1 MARPS
6 MPASLDPFI
15 KMVANVFDAHTAALF
30 VRIVPG
36 ESLNLV
42 AWESLSPHIIQ
53 QCSIKM
59 GHGLIG
65 WVAREGKDLHVTR
78 FDRDTRTLG
87 LYDKDAEIKAF
98 LASPLPR
105 TEGVLMVDSK
115 NRYAFPDKKQRILKD
130 CAEVASALWASRKY
144 CRELDFYRRWQNMF
158 TGPSG
163 DFDQLLAGLS
173 ALLGARRGLVAF
185 RKTGQKTF
193 CIKASIGLSETA
205 GLKRR
210 RFPADKGL
218 VSWIFQ
224 HKNHLLL
231 GRLGENRQKSYLL
244 WPGEPFERGPALIG
258 IFQPVETGALAWVA
272 TDDMDLAGLPKGFA
286 DLILHAINN
295 STAGDIHEL

>member
-6 MPASLDPFI
+6 MPVSLDPFVR
-15 KMVANVFDAHTAALF
+15 MVANVFDAHTAALF

-42 AWESLSPHIIQ
+42 AWESLSAHIIPH
-53 QCSIKM
+53 CSIQV

-87 LYDKDAEIKAF
+87 LYEKDVEIKAF
-98 LASPLPR
+98 LASPLPGAD
-105 TEGVLMVDSK
+105 GVLMVDSK

-130 CAEVASALWASRKY
+130 CAEVAAALWAARK
-144 CRELDFYRRWQNMF
+144 CRREMDFYRRWQDMF

-163 DFDQLLAGLS
+163 DLDQLLTSLTSVLGVGS
-173 ALLGARRGLVAF
+173 ALVAY
-185 RKTGQKTF
+185 RKNGQKTF
-193 CIKASIGLSETA
+193 SIKASTGLSESA

-210 RFPADKGL
+210 RFSADKGL
-218 VSWIFQ
+218 VSWVFR
-224 HKNHLLL
+224 HKNHLVL
-231 GRLGENRQKSYLL
+231 GRFGENRQKSYLL
-244 WPGEPFERGPALIG
+244 WPGEPFDRGPVFVG
-258 IFQPVETGALAWVA
+258 IYQPVATGALAWVA
-272 TDDMDLAGLPKGFA
+272 TGDTDLAGLPEGFA
-286 DLILHAINN
+286 DLILRAISN